1 MFMRLCRLIEDVSRE
16 GVAFSLNEDS
26 QKGLMVVP
34 KPLLRHDI
42 DFSLYALEDLAKL
55 ESDLGQEAIYLFR
68 PDSRTYNLFSLE
80 SMNLVKKIQDMGHKI
95 GLHIDRRSISDVNS
109 FDGFVESIKERFHT
123 QVGVSMNF
131 VSWHRPFEEDLGGPE
146 TIFGMNSLYSE
157 SRWNKSNY
165 ISDSAGSWNQE
176 KEGKLFMFCASREYF
191 HLLIHP
197 EWWINDSPSGSFS
210 ESMSKQ
216 FCDSIYALKSELRT
230 FDELNIANRTF
241 ANITDLKNL

>member
-1 MFMRLCRLIEDVSRE
+1 MRLCRLIEDLSRE
-16 GVAFSLNEDS
+16 GVDFSLKKDS
-26 QKGLMVVP
+26 QHGLTMVP

-42 DFSLYALEDLAKL
+42 DFSLYALDDLAKL

-80 SMNLVKKIQDMGHKI
+80 SMNLVKRIQDLGHKI
-95 GLHIDRRSISDVNS
+95 GLHIDRRSISDAKP
-109 FDGFVESIKERFHT
+109 FDDFIQSIRERFHS

-131 VSWHRPFEEDLGGPE
+131 VSWHRPFEADLAGPE
-146 TIFGMNSLYSE
+146 TIFGMNSLYSK
-157 SRWNKSNY
+157 SRWSKSNY

-176 KEGKLFMFCASREYF
+176 KELKLFMFCASSEYF

-197 EWWINDSPSGSFS
+197 EWWINDSPSDSFS
-210 ESMSKQ
+210 ESMAKQ

-230 FDELNIANRTF
+230 FDELKIADRIYEK
-241 ANITDLKNL
+241 ITDLKNL

>member
-1 MFMRLCRLIEDVSRE
+1 MFMRLCRLIKDVSRE
-16 GVAFSLNEDS
+16 GVTFSLTEES
-26 QKGLMVVP
+26 QEGSTVLP

-80 SMNLVKKIQDMGHKI
+80 SMILVKKIQDLGHKI
-95 GLHIDRRSISDVNS
+95 GLHIDRRGISDANS
-109 FDGFVESIKERFHT
+109 FDDFVQSIRERFQT

-131 VSWHRPFEEDLGGPE
+131 VSWHRPFKEDLSGPE
-146 TIFGMNSLYSE
+146 TIFGMNSLYAG

-176 KEGKLFMFCASREYF
+176 KELKLFMHCASSQYF
-191 HLLIHP
+191 QLLIHP
-197 EWWINDSPSGSFS
+197 EWWIDDSPSASFS
-210 ESMSKQ
+210 ESISKQ
-216 FCDSIYALKSELRT
+216 FCDNVYALKSELRT
-230 FDELNIANRTF
+230 FDEFNITDKIF
-241 ANITDLKNL
+241 ANITDLNNL